1 MKHKFNVTFVAA
13 PVPLSS
19 CQSVL
24 CPLRSLVTTTSPHCL
39 AAALEPLLEAATPT
53 IADIKEQIT
62 LLLRHSHG
70 T

>member
-1 MKHKFNVTFVAA
+1 MAA

-62 LLLRHSHG
+62 LFLRHSEHVYIYIWS
-70 T
+70 

>member
-1 MKHKFNVTFVAA
+1 MAA
-13 PVPLSS
+13 LVPLSS

-24 CPLRSLVTTTSPHCL
+24 CPLRSLVTATSPHCL